1 MSKKTLLNETQV
13 RRFMKL
19 ADLGA
24 TQKFQSLSETGAAV
38 YDRDEMGAGEA
49 DPGADMPELEAP
61 PEDEDMPPVGDEG
74 EGQELPPEAV
84 SAVEA
89 AVEAAVDA
97 MGAEL
102 EKYGVQVDASRE
114 GEEEMPGPEGGD
126 LGGDMGGPELG
137 APGAEGEE
145 EMVAEIVRRV
155 MEDKQANKGH
165 GPNTK
170 AGKWDRTDVANKASG
185 RWLKEGE
192 EEEEDDDDPLKEEDI
207 NVIDDDEI
215 VEQVAK
221 RVAARL
227 MRESRAQKRERQL
240 DVIAEKIANKLSR
253 K

>member
-24 TQKFQSLSETGAAV
+24 TQKFQSLAEMGGPV
-38 YDRDEMGAGEA
+38 YDRDADMGGDMPAPEE
-49 DPGADMPELEAP
+49 GADMPA

-74 EGQELPPEAV
+74 AGQELPPEAV

-97 MGAEL
+97 MGDVL
-102 EKYGVQVDASRE
+102 SDYGVEVDASRS
-114 GEEEMPGPEGGD
+114 GEEEMPGIEDEEMGGEPAPEMPPGPEMGGGD
-126 LGGDMGGPELG
+126 EDL
-137 APGAEGEE
+137 
-145 EMVAEIVRRV
+145 

-165 GPNTK
+165 GPGAK
-170 AGKWDRTDVANKASG
+170 AGKMDRTDIANKASG
-185 RWLKEGE
+185 RWLKEVDDDE
-192 EEEEDDDDPLKEEDI
+192 DADTLEEEDI
-207 NVIDDDEI
+207 SVMDDDEI

-221 RVAARL
+221 RIAARL
-227 MRESRAQKRERQL
+227 MRESRAQKRERKL
-240 DVIAEKIANKLSR
+240 DAIAEKIANKLSR

>member
-1 MSKKTLLNETQV
+1 
-13 RRFMKL
+13 MKL

-24 TQKFQSLSETGAAV
+24 TQKFESLREGDMA
-38 YDRDEMGAGEA
+38 YQRDDEMGGEEPA
-49 DPGADMPELEAP
+49 PEGDLPPA

-114 GEEEMPGPEGGD
+114 GEEEMPAPEGEM
-126 LGGDMGGPELG
+126 GGDEM
-137 APGAEGEE
+137 PGAEMEMDMGGEE

-170 AGKWDRTDVANKASG
+170 AGKVDRTDVANKASG
-185 RWLKEGE
+185 RWLKEADEDEDADTLE
-192 EEEEDDDDPLKEEDI
+192 EEGI
-207 NVIDDDEI
+207 SVIDDEEI

-227 MRESRAQKRERQL
+227 MRESRSQKRERQL
-240 DVIAEKIANKLSR
+240 DVIAEKIASRLSR

>member
-1 MSKKTLLNETQV
+1 MSKKTLLNETQI

-24 TQKFQSLSETGAAV
+24 TQKFESLREGDMA
-38 YDRDEMGAGEA
+38 YQRDDEMGGEEL
-49 DPGADMPELEAP
+49 PPEGDLPPA
-61 PEDEDMPPVGDEG
+61 PEDEDLPPVGDEG

-114 GEEEMPGPEGGD
+114 GEEEMPGPEGD
-126 LGGDMGGPELG
+126 EMGGELEPAPPAGPEMDMGS
-137 APGAEGEE
+137 EE

-170 AGKWDRTDVANKASG
+170 AGKMDRSDIANKASG
-185 RWLKEGE
+185 RWLKEGDE
-192 EEEEDDDDPLKEEDI
+192 DDDDDPLKEEDI
-207 NVIDDDEI
+207 NVVDDDEI

-227 MRESRAQKRERQL
+227 MRESRSQKRERKL
-240 DVIAEKIANKLSR
+240 DVIAEKIASRLSR

>member
-24 TQKFQSLSETGAAV
+24 TQRFHSLREGDMA
-38 YDRDEMGAGEA
+38 YQRDDEMGGEEPA
-49 DPGADMPELEAP
+49 PEGDLPPA

-102 EKYGVQVDASRE
+102 EKYGVQVDASRD
-114 GEEEMPGPEGGD
+114 GEEEMPAPEDEMGGD
-126 LGGDMGGPELG
+126 EMGGPEM
-137 APGAEGEE
+137 
-145 EMVAEIVRRV
+145 EMPMGGDDEMALQ
-155 MEDKQANKGH
+155 EDQQANKGH

-170 AGKWDRTDVANKASG
+170 AGKIDRTDVANKASG
-185 RWLKEGE
+185 RWLKEGDDDEDADTLE
-192 EEEEDDDDPLKEEDI
+192 EEGINVVDDDD
-207 NVIDDDEI
+207 I

-227 MRESRAQKRERQL
+227 MRESRSQRRERKL
-240 DVIAEKIANKLSR
+240 DAIAEKIAAKLSR

>member
-1 MSKKTLLNETQV
+1 MSKKTLLNETQI

-24 TQKFQSLSETGAAV
+24 TQKFQSLREMGDYPGA
-38 YDRDEMGAGEA
+38 RDEMGDEELA
-49 DPGADMPELEAP
+49 PGGDLPPE
-61 PEDEDMPPVGDEG
+61 PEDEDLPPVGDEG

-102 EKYGVQVDASRE
+102 EKYGVQVDASRD
-114 GEEEMPGPEGGD
+114 GEEEMPGPEGD
-126 LGGDMGGPELG
+126 EMGGELEPAPPGGPEMG
-137 APGAEGEE
+137 MGGEE
-145 EMVAEIVRRV
+145 ELALQ
-155 MEDKQANKGH
+155 EDHGIKGH

-170 AGKWDRTDVANKASG
+170 AGKMDRTDIANKASG
-185 RWLKEGE
+185 RWLKETE
-192 EEEEDDDDPLKEEDI
+192 DDEDADTLEEEDI
-207 NVIDDDEI
+207 SVIDDDEI

-227 MRESRAQKRERQL
+227 MRESRAKKRERRIDAL
-240 DVIAEKIANKLSR
+240 AEKIASKLSR